1 MDSDKKH
8 ATSENETKTA
18 SAVNSQKEPKSPESV
33 NKLSTPSTP
42 AQNTTNLKSNNGPFL
57 ILVLIVALLGGW
69 GGSYIQSQS
78 SNTVDTVK
86 QKEIILQNDNII
98 SDIAKRVGP
107 SVVSIV
113 TKQTQQGVFGDT
125 REAEG
130 AGTGVILTKDGL
142 VLTNRHVVPSGVSS
156 VSVVLS
162 DGTKLDAKVLARD
175 SLNDIAFLKLKSAKD
190 LKVAELGDSSQMK
203 VGDSVI
209 AIGNA
214 LGQFQNTV
222 TTGIISGIGR
232 PITAQSEDGAGV
244 ENLRGLFQTDAAI
257 NPGNSGGPLVD
268 MNGRVIGIN
277 TAVAGNAQNIGFSI
291 PINDVK
297 ASIDSVQEHGKII
310 RPYIGVMYLPL
321 TPDIAKQLDLSV
333 SEGAFV
339 GDGTNR
345 QAVMSGSPADKAGI
359 KNGDVILK
367 VAGETV
373 NEKNSLSS
381 LIAKHKVGDT
391 VDLTVLRANKEITL
405 KIKLVAA
412 PDNLSQQ

>member
-1 MDSDKKH
+1 MDKEKSQDIVKKPANQINASLQGQTGKSDY
-8 ATSENETKTA
+8 TDSQSEDKIKN
-18 SAVNSQKEPKSPESV
+18 NQI
-33 NKLSTPSTP
+33 
-42 AQNTTNLKSNNGPFL
+42 NNGPFL

-78 SNTVDTVK
+78 TSNTTVDTVK

-232 PITAQSEDGAGV
+232 PITAQSEDGTGV

-367 VAGETV
+367 VAGEAV